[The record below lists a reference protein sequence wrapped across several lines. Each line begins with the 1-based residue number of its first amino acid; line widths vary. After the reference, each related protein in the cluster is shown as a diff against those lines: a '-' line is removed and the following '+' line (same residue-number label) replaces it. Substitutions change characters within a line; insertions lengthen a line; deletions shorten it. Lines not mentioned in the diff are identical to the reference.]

1 MFGSKETDDSSKSS
15 DASSSQ
21 PKPQKKPS
29 RLDFE
34 GKKYDLDAL
43 PDDLKEALKGLQV
56 AESQMRMYQGTIKL
70 LDLSR
75 KSLIVQLKQG
85 LEKVPSLDD

>member
-15 DASSSQ
+15 NTSNSQ
-21 PKPQKKPS
+21 PGSPKKPS

-34 GKKYDLDAL
+34 GKKYDLDTL

-85 LEKVPSLDD
+85 LEKVPSLED

>member
-1 MFGSKETDDSSKSS
+1 MFGSKDTDDSSKSS

>member
-1 MFGSKETDDSSKSS
+1 MFGSKDTDDSSKSS

-85 LEKVPSLDD
+85 LDKVPSLDD